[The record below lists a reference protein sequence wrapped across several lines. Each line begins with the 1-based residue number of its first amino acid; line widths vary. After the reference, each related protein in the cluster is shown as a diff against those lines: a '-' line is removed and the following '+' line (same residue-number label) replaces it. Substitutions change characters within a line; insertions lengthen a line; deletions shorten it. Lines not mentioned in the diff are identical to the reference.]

1 MTNSIVGKSKDHGKS
16 NETILSIGQIGLA
29 LQKSAEQLDN
39 HEGRLTDLEDTM
51 RVNGIQERNLTDA
64 VNYVIVTFL
73 GGKSSNA
80 YKSKSIRGKAYSQ
93 LNKEIKKKFGIPR
106 RGELPAKDYHTAIDY
121 IKYWMP
127 DKDLVNEIEELNNQT
142 ELLQEA

>member
-1 MTNSIVGKSKDHGKS
+1 MTNSIVGQSKDHGQS
-16 NETILSIGQIGLA
+16 NQNIMSIGQIGLA

-51 RVNGIQERNLTDA
+51 RVNGIQERNLTET

-80 YKSKSIRGKAYSQ
+80 YKSKSLRGKAYSQ
-93 LNKEIKKKFGIPR
+93 LNKEIKRKFGIPR
-106 RGELPAKDYHTAIDY
+106 RGELPAKEYHVAIDY

-127 DKDLVNEIEELNNQT
+127 DKELVNEIEQLNNQT
-142 ELLQEA
+142 ELLEA